1 MDKDNPD
8 NESVNAAEDTAAMP
22 MPHPFA
28 PAVMSPTLH
37 AGGRR
42 AVRCRPGAMAAR
54 VACAALVL
62 SAAATVH
69 ARDAYFNVTS
79 GEPVRPGVY
88 GRIEVHGAPPP
99 LISQRALVAKKSIG
113 PVQGEPLYL
122 YLPAGQV
129 RKWAVYCQ
137 QYAACERPVY
147 FVRVDNTPGK
157 LGRWKSRERLVK
169 QRQAATLSA
178 QVDQRF

>member
-1 MDKDNPD
+1 MNADNPD
-8 NESVNAAEDTAAMP
+8 P
-22 MPHPFA
+22 
-28 PAVMSPTLH
+28 VM
-37 AGGRR
+37 
-42 AVRCRPGAMAAR
+42 VAR
-54 VACAALVL
+54 LACAALAL
-62 SAAATVH
+62 SAAGVH
-69 ARDAYFNVTS
+69 AGDASFNVSS
-79 GEPVRPGVY
+79 GAPLRPGVY

-99 LISQRALVAKKSIG
+99 LISPRPLVARKTIG
-113 PVQGEPLYL
+113 PVKGEPLYF

-157 LGRWKSRERLVK
+157 LGRWKARERLLK
-169 QRQAATLSA
+169 QRETGTLSA